1 MKSARARLRFALI
14 AGSFLLGGAAAPLG
28 VAAWTSARAER
39 AYAERIAATA
49 AEYLAAVT
57 NPARGG
63 SADYDLSSLLVR
75 SRALA
80 ALPNWSPAVE
90 VYHGTAPFV
99 AATAP
104 PLTPDA
110 FADLQRDGAVRWDGS
125 TALAPLRDR
134 NDGDV
139 VGAVRIGPRGAS
151 RGAFA
156 GFALPALALVLW
168 LGGWAISGLVRAR
181 ARVRLAPYALAT
193 VALGIVAAANVR
205 GAAADA
211 TDRWL
216 ADAQL
221 VVEDAATRG
230 PVQSTDVAART
241 LQRLVRG
248 AELVPADS
256 ADAAPRRELL
266 GRRIRAV
273 SMVRLGPNRWL
284 ELRTD
289 PGEDATLPWV
299 ILAVALALGG
309 PAGVSLAAWTARADA
324 RRRRETLTAWGFLAP
339 ATAHLA
345 VFSVAPAAFL
355 LFLAVHRWTPG
366 ESGAPFVGL
375 DNFQTVLG
383 DPLTW
388 FALGNT
394 LVYVLHVPVAMAL
407 ALAIAVA
414 LHRHRAARRAVRA
427 LLLLPYAASTVAV
440 ALAWRGIFRTD
451 GGFLN
456 AILGHLGRAPVDWLG
471 DPRNALLAVLI
482 VGVWMQ
488 IGYQVTLF
496 LIGLES
502 IPAVYGDA
510 ARVDGASGWQ
520 RFWRVTFPLLRPV
533 TLIAGVSGVVVAAQ
547 VFTLVYVLTGGG
559 PGRATE
565 MISTRIYQT
574 AWGDGRFGE
583 AGALAVLLCVA
594 LLGATWAELRLLRR
608 NERHA

>member
-1 MKSARARLRFALI
+1 MKTPQEKLRFAIVAVAL
-14 AGSFLLGGAAAPLG
+14 LLGSAAAPLG
-28 VAAWTSARAER
+28 IAAWTSARAER
-39 AYAERIAATA
+39 AYAERIATTA
-49 AEYLAAVT
+49 AEYLATVT
-57 NPARGG
+57 SGARGG
-63 SADYDLSSLLVR
+63 SADYELSSLLVR
-75 SRALA
+75 ARALS
-80 ALPNWSPAVE
+80 ALPGWSPAVE
-90 VYHGTAPFV
+90 VYHGTAPFI

-110 FADLQRDGAVRWDGS
+110 FADLQRDGVVRWDGA

-151 RGAFA
+151 RGALA
-156 GFALPALALVLW
+156 GWALPALLVVLW

-181 ARVRLAPYALAT
+181 APVRLAPYAVAT
-193 VALGIVAAANVR
+193 VVLGIAAAANVR

-230 PVQSTDVAART
+230 PMQPVDVAART

-256 ADAAPRRELL
+256 ADAAPRREHL
-266 GRRIRAV
+266 GRRIRAT

-289 PGEDATLPWV
+289 PGEEATTAWV
-299 ILAVALALGG
+299 ALAVALALCG
-309 PAGVSLAAWTARADA
+309 PAGVSLAAWIARADA

-339 ATAHLA
+339 ATVHLA
-345 VFSVAPAAFL
+345 MFSLAPAAFL
-355 LFLAVHRWTPG
+355 LYLAVHRWTPG
-366 ESGAPFVGL
+366 ESGAPFVGF

-388 FALGNT
+388 QALGNT

-407 ALAIAVA
+407 ALAIALA
-414 LHRHRAARRAVRA
+414 LHRHRSALRVVRA

-440 ALAWRGIFRTD
+440 ALAWRGLFRTD
-451 GGFLN
+451 GGFIN
-456 AILGHLGRAPVDWLG
+456 ATLAHLGVAPVDWLG
-471 DPRNALLAVLI
+471 DPRNALVAVII
-482 VGVWMQ
+482 VAVWMQ

-496 LIGLES
+496 LIGLDA
-502 IPAVYGDA
+502 IPAAYGDA

-533 TLIAGVSGVVVAAQ
+533 TLFAAVTGVVLAAQ
-547 VFTLVYVLTGGG
+547 VFTLIYVLTGGG
-559 PGRATE
+559 PARATE
-565 MISTRIYQT
+565 MIATRIYQT

-583 AGALAVLLCVA
+583 AGALAILLCVV
-594 LLGATWAELRLLRR
+594 LLAATWTELRLLLRR
-608 NERHA
+608 ERHA